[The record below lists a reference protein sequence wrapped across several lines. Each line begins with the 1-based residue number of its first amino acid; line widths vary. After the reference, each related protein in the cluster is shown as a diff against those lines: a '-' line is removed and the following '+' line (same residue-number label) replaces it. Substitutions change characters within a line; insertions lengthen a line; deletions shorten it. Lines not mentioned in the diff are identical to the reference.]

1 MGAWVVWI
9 FVCCR
14 YWEENKVQRWS
25 KERLEPKTLGD
36 YPKKKRNT
44 SRNHKEDPKPN
55 EDGAKQEDLKLL
67 TLLFVKEVIRLL
79 VPSFLLTFSSQIF
92 TFVAA
97 NYPCCWLP
105 SFVIIFSLFLHCFAA
120 LFTVVRS
127 PFFPLSLIHFSPL
140 FAPFYPFLLSH
151 FACKFFAP

>member
-14 YWEENKVQRWS
+14 YWEENKVHRWS

-79 VPSFLLTFSSQIF
+79 VPSFLLTFNSQKVENPQYC
-92 TFVAA
+92 T
-97 NYPCCWLP
+97 WLIKRLGWIRP
-105 SFVIIFSLFLHCFAA
+105 PTLCV
-120 LFTVVRS
+120 
-127 PFFPLSLIHFSPL
+127 
-140 FAPFYPFLLSH
+140 FLLPFGEEPCIVLS
-151 FACKFFAP
+151 FWLLGCLE